1 MANPVIVVL
10 GAGPGVGAAV
20 ARRFGQ
26 AGYDPALIS
35 RSEEQLGELGR
46 ELQSEGFTTGW
57 TAADLTDSDALIA
70 AISRFGQHAGAIQH
84 LHFNP
89 SVTRMKNVLTL
100 TVDEL
105 VADVRVSIG
114 SLITAVQAARPFMS
128 SGARITATG
137 SRAADHPWADATTLG
152 IQKAG
157 LRNLVQAIDATL
169 APDGI
174 RAMSLTVNG
183 TLAPDSPFDPRHVAD
198 AIFDASQTEH
208 EFWSSEVRFD
218 GLRD

>member
-1 MANPVIVVL
+1 MANPVIVIL

-20 ARRFGQ
+20 GRRFGQ
-26 AGYDPALIS
+26 AGFDPALIS
-35 RSEEQLGELGR
+35 RSEDQVAELGR
-46 ELQSEGFTTGW
+46 QLQAEGFTTGW
-57 TAADLTDSDALIA
+57 TAVDLTDAAALTA
-70 AISRFGQHAGAIQH
+70 AIQRFGAHSGAIQH

-105 VADVRVSIG
+105 LDDVRIAIA
-114 SLITAVQAARPFMS
+114 SLVTAVQAARPFMS
-128 SGARITATG
+128 RGARITATG
-137 SRAADHPWADATTLG
+137 SQAADRPWADATTLG
-152 IQKAG
+152 VQKAG
-157 LRNLVQAIDATL
+157 LRNLVQAIDITL

-183 TLAPDSPFDPRHVAD
+183 TLAPDSPFDPRFVAD
-198 AIFDASQTEH
+198 ALFDASQTED

-218 GLRD
+218 GVRD

>member
-10 GAGPGVGAAV
+10 GAGPGVGAAI

-35 RSEEQLGELGR
+35 RSEDQVAELGR
-46 ELQSEGFTTGW
+46 QLQTEGFTTGW
-57 TAADLTDSDALIA
+57 AAADLTDVEALTA
-70 AISRFGQHAGAIQH
+70 AIERFGEHSGAIQH

-105 VADVRVSIG
+105 LADLRVSIG
-114 SLITAVQAARPFMS
+114 GLVTAVQAARPFMNR
-128 SGARITATG
+128 GARITATG

-157 LRNLVQAIDATL
+157 LRNLVQAIDLTL

-183 TLAPDSPFDPRHVAD
+183 TLAPDSPFDPRYIAD
-198 AIFDASQTEH
+198 ALFDASQTDH

-218 GLRD
+218 GFRD